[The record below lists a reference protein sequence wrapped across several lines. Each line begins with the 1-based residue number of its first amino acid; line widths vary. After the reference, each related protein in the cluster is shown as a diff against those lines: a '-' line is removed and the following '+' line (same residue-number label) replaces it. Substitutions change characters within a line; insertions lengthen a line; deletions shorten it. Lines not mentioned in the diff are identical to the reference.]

1 MVDIHSHILPGLDDG
16 SPSMETTLQML
27 AQAVAAGT
35 TDIVATPHASPNY
48 AFDPEAVNARVAEV
62 RAAAPPGINIHQG
75 ADFHID
81 YDLVQ
86 DALAHPRRYSIN
98 GGPYLLIELPE
109 RVPLRTV
116 PQVVETL
123 MRAGLTPILTHPER
137 YFLLRGKVDEVK
149 QWAASGCLVQVTA
162 QSLTGMF
169 GSTAR
174 KMCED
179 LLDAR
184 AVHFVASDAH
194 DTQNRTTRLDAARE
208 WLTGRYGAPRAE
220 QLLEHNPRATLTGQP
235 LPPSGEGSRKAG
247 ARERRPSWK
256 FWG

>member
-1 MVDIHSHILPGLDDG
+1 
-16 SPSMETTLQML
+16 ML

-35 TDIVATPHASPNY
+35 TDIVATPHASPTY
-48 AFDPEAVNARVAEV
+48 AFDAETVKARVAEV
-62 RAAAPPGINIHQG
+62 QAAAPAGLTIHQG

-116 PQVVETL
+116 PQVIETL
-123 MRAGLTPILTHPER
+123 MRAGLIPILTHPER

-179 LLDAR
+179 LMDAR

-194 DTQNRTTRLDAARE
+194 DTQNRTTRLDAAHD
-208 WLTGRYGAPRAE
+208 WITSRYGAARAE
-220 QLLEHNPRATLTGQP
+220 QLLELNPRATLTGAP
-235 LPPSGEGSRKAG
+235 LPVSKGQDRQAITGQRK
-247 ARERRPSWK
+247 PSWK
-256 FWG
+256 FWL

>member
-1 MVDIHSHILPGLDDG
+1 
-16 SPSMETTLQML
+16 METTIEML

-35 TDIVATPHASPNY
+35 TDIVATPHASPTY
-48 AFDPEAVNARVAEV
+48 TFDPAAVAERLAAA
-62 RAAAPPGINIHQG
+62 RAAAPAGITIHQG

-86 DALAHPRRYSIN
+86 DALANPRRYSIN
-98 GGPYLLIELPE
+98 AGPYLLIELPE
-109 RVPLRTV
+109 QVPLRTV

-123 MRAGLTPILTHPER
+123 MRAGLMPILTHPER
-137 YFLLRGKVDEVK
+137 YFLLRGKVDVVK

-194 DTQNRTTRLDAARE
+194 DTENRTTRLDAAQE
-208 WLTGRYGAPRAE
+208 WLTSRYGAQRAE
-220 QLLEHNPRATLTGQP
+220 QVLVLNPRATLTGAP
-235 LPPSGEGSRKAG
+235 LPSLSERGSRG
-247 ARERRPSWK
+247 GSERQRPLWK
-256 FWG
+256 FWS

>member
-1 MVDIHSHILPGLDDG
+1 
-16 SPSMETTLQML
+16 ML
-27 AQAVAAGT
+27 TQAVAAGT
-35 TDIVATPHASPNY
+35 TDIVATPHASPTY
-48 AFDPEAVNARVAEV
+48 TFDPETVSERLAAV
-62 RAAAPPGINIHQG
+62 RAAAPAGITIHQG

-123 MRAGLTPILTHPER
+123 MRAGLNPILTHPER
-137 YFLLRGKVDEVK
+137 YFLLRGQVETVK

-179 LLDAR
+179 LLDSR

-208 WLTGRYGAPRAE
+208 WLTSRYGEQLAE
-220 QLLEHNPRATLTGQP
+220 QVLVLNPRATLTGAP
-235 LPPSGEGSRKAG
+235 LPASSGRVSPKESGRQ
-247 ARERRPSWK
+247 RPRWK
-256 FWG
+256 FWS